1 MFSIP
6 QAVVEKHILE
16 NMSLV
21 CAWREHLGLAQQEV
35 AQKMGVSQSAYSQ
48 MEKAEANLRQATI
61 NKIARAL
68 GILPEQLV
76 I

>member
-1 MFSIP
+1 MYSIP
-6 QAVVEKHILE
+6 QVVVEKHILE

-21 CAWREHLGLAQQEV
+21 RAWREHLGLSQQAI
-35 AQKMGVSQSAYSQ
+35 AQKMDISQSAYSQ
-48 MEKAEANLRQATI
+48 MEKTKSNLCPTTV

-68 GILPEQLV
+68 SIEPEQLA

>member
-1 MFSIP
+1 MNSIP

-21 CAWREHLGLAQQEV
+21 RAWREYLGLSQQAI
-35 AQKMGVSQSAYSQ
+35 AQKMGISQSAYSQ
-48 MEKAEANLRQATI
+48 MEKAKSNLRPTTV

-68 GILPEQLV
+68 DIVPEQLA